1 LKIFAPI
8 SVLAFGVLVPVN
20 WTGGTLENNKDLTFS
35 DIDKLSISNIQPG
48 SERFY
53 LSFRCTWLRVRN
65 FVPYRRIELDSV
77 WYGMGILSEDLSEEV
92 ATSSLK
98 GVVVPRFSSSTAF
111 GKDEGC
117 RRLRP
122 STKKKS
128 SSRLTI
134 RGRHRPKVLPLLLP
148 LSLSSSFSLV
158 ASSSLAVAK
167 PQTG

>member
-1 LKIFAPI
+1 KPRLCREASSYSP
-8 SVLAFGVLVPVN
+8 
-20 WTGGTLENNKDLTFS
+20 
-35 DIDKLSISNIQPG
+35 
-48 SERFY
+48 RH
-53 LSFRCTWLRVRN
+53 LRR
-65 FVPYRRIELDSV
+65 
-77 WYGMGILSEDLSEEV
+77 GEDLSEEV